1 MVEVVKL
8 FNTPEFLCLTILV
21 SLFLKILLLAIL
33 IPQAFRSPASVKSC
47 ILLIIVLVGSMLG
60 DFSWGIKLFRILF
73 FPLLPY
79 PAVVFFLRIAWACL
93 IIQYHALALFVQN
106 LTQKQFRLYRNQKIL
121 LGVSTLLGSYFV
133 YLAIF
138 NNNLLSEFERHSAM
152 LQNSHLERIFMRC
165 TIFYILFFLV
175 CPTVYAAVS
184 IIRTHQLPKIL
195 HHQVLN
201 ILRFLLIPY
210 LITEIL
216 IASNFEFISLK
227 AYKFATVGISS
238 MLSTYIIYYCIRN
251 IMGLR
256 FLNFTSH
263 VESKHSFN
271 FVDNFKIILEQ
282 LSFATSSAELIQ
294 ITSTFFKEAFNIP
307 ARKITLHIRK
317 SIAKDAFA
325 QSHEIDAVV
334 EEFFSNHASSICTYI
349 NQHKILIYDE
359 LAFSNFYSQEPTRTA
374 LLEFLSRINAEI
386 FLPIFERNR
395 IIGFIIVEA
404 NARPHHLY
412 SNIERDE
419 MLVFSSYLG
428 NIINLLQ
435 NRNLE
440 ALILQEKELKEELH
454 KKQQELNQYRES
466 IRSFLKNSKH
476 KEIGI
481 IFYKYRRFIC
491 ANQTAKEMIKININ
505 AQEGH
510 PITRALKQVARQVQ
524 EYKSPQTMMIHD
536 DNGNRLVISGVSNLE
551 QNNVILTI
559 SHPDIVDIVSK
570 QIGLLKD
577 PSKWDYVLYL
587 ETTKPG
593 QLINQLI
600 PGSGETL
607 LNFKISLLQT
617 ALSKKATLVEMPSE
631 DLLPMVELL
640 HHISTRETLQTI
652 QLQAP
657 TSPLEIGAK
666 LFGINPIWG
675 PQQQKPLFEK
685 LDGNG
690 TLFIQNIEYLDRE
703 TQEYLANFLQFG
715 YYRMY
720 KSEHKL
726 TSDVRII
733 CSTNQSLQ
741 QRVEAGTFSP
751 ALFNELKKCSLS
763 LPSLEELPDR
773 ELNDLAQGYTDQA
786 IKTNDFKNLLELT
799 EKERSKIMGNR
810 PVSLQELKSR
820 VQQLLVNK
828 SKKSNIEQ
836 EIQFNPAYEISDP
849 ELIQAS
855 QLGKYALR
863 DHKIMVTLWNK
874 FKNQNKIAAFLGV
887 NRSSVNRRCKEYN
900 IDMQSEV

>member
-1 MVEVVKL
+1 MVEVFKF

-21 SLFLKILLLAIL
+21 SLFLKILLLVIL
-33 IPQAFRSPASVKSC
+33 IPQAFRSPSSQKSC
-47 ILLIIVLVGSMLG
+47 LLLIIVLVCSMVG
-60 DFSWGIKLFRILF
+60 DFSWGLKLIRLLF
-73 FPLLPY
+73 IPTIPY
-79 PAVVFFLRIAWACL
+79 PAILFSVRVAWAVL
-93 IIQYHALALFVQN
+93 IVQYHALALFVKN
-106 LTQKQFRLYRNQKIL
+106 LTQKKFRLPFNQKIL
-121 LGVSTLLGSYFV
+121 LTISTTMGTYFI

-138 NNNLLSEFERHSAM
+138 NSNLASEVERHSEM
-152 LQNSHLERIFMRC
+152 LQNYHHESVLMRS

-175 CPTVYAAVS
+175 IPTVYTAVAVL
-184 IIRTHQLPKIL
+184 RKGNLPKIL
-195 HHQVLN
+195 HHQILN
-201 ILRFLLIPY
+201 IFRFLLIPY
-210 LITEIL
+210 LVAEIL
-216 IASNFEFISLK
+216 IAFNFEFTTLK
-227 AYKFATVGISS
+227 AYKYATVGISV
-238 MLSTYIIYYCIRN
+238 MLITYIVYYCIHN

-282 LSFATSSAELIQ
+282 LSFATTSSELIQ
-294 ITSTFFKEAFNIP
+294 ITCTFFKEAFNVSP
-307 ARKITLHIRK
+307 RKVTLHIRK
-317 SIAKDAFA
+317 PMAKEEFSK
-325 QSHEIDAVV
+325 SHEIDALV
-334 EEFFSNHASSICTYI
+334 EEFCSNHTSGTCSHI

-359 LAFSNFYSQEPTRTA
+359 LAFSNFYAEEATRTA
-374 LLEFLSRINAEI
+374 LIDFLSRINAEI
-386 FLPIFERNR
+386 FLPIFEKGR
-395 IIGFIIVEA
+395 IIGFILVESHS
-404 NARPHHLY
+404 RPNHLY

-419 MLVFSSYLG
+419 MLVFASYLG

-440 ALILQEKELKEELH
+440 SLILQEKELKEELY
-454 KKQQELNQYRES
+454 KKQQEVSHYRES

-524 EYKSPQTMMIHD
+524 EYKSPQTTIVRD
-536 DNGNRLVISGVSNLE
+536 LDGNRFVISGVSNLE
-551 QNNVILTI
+551 QNNVILTM
-559 SHPDIVDIVSK
+559 SHPDIADIVSK
-570 QIGLLKD
+570 QLGLLKD

-600 PGSGETL
+600 PGNGETL

-617 ALSKKATLVEMPSE
+617 ALSKKATLLEMPAE
-631 DLLPMVELL
+631 DLLSMVELL
-640 HHISTRETLQTI
+640 HHISTREVLYTI
-652 QLQAP
+652 ALQAI
-657 TSPLEIGAK
+657 TNPLEINSK
-666 LFGINPIWG
+666 LFGINPIFG
-675 PQQQKPLFEK
+675 QSQQKPLLEK

-690 TLFIQNIEYLDRE
+690 TLFIQNIEYLDPE
-703 TQEYLANFLQFG
+703 TQEYLAEFLQYG
-715 YYRMY
+715 YYRVY

-726 TSDVRII
+726 SSDVRII

-741 QRVEAGTFSP
+741 QRVEAGTFSL
-751 ALFNELKKCSLS
+751 ALFNELKKCSIC

-799 EKERSKIMGNR
+799 DKERIKIMGNR

-820 VQQLLVNK
+820 VQQLIINK
-828 SKKSNIEQ
+828 SKKNNIEQ

-855 QLGKYALR
+855 QLGKFALR
-863 DHKIMVTLWNK
+863 DHKIMLTLWNK

-900 IDMQSEV
+900 LDM

>member
-1 MVEVVKL
+1 
-8 FNTPEFLCLTILV
+8 
-21 SLFLKILLLAIL
+21 
-33 IPQAFRSPASVKSC
+33 
-47 ILLIIVLVGSMLG
+47 
-60 DFSWGIKLFRILF
+60 
-73 FPLLPY
+73 
-79 PAVVFFLRIAWACL
+79 
-93 IIQYHALALFVQN
+93 
-106 LTQKQFRLYRNQKIL
+106 
-121 LGVSTLLGSYFV
+121 
-133 YLAIF
+133 
-138 NNNLLSEFERHSAM
+138 
-152 LQNSHLERIFMRC
+152 
-165 TIFYILFFLV
+165 
-175 CPTVYAAVS
+175 
-184 IIRTHQLPKIL
+184 
-195 HHQVLN
+195 
-201 ILRFLLIPY
+201 
-210 LITEIL
+210 
-216 IASNFEFISLK
+216 
-227 AYKFATVGISS
+227 
-238 MLSTYIIYYCIRN
+238 
-251 IMGLR
+251 MGLR

-282 LSFATSSAELIQ
+282 LSFATTGSELIQ
-294 ITSTFFKEAFNIP
+294 ITCTFFKEAFNVSP
-307 ARKITLHIRK
+307 RNVTLHIRK
-317 SIAKDAFA
+317 PMAKEEFSK
-325 QSHEIDAVV
+325 SHEIDALV
-334 EEFFSNHASSICTYI
+334 EEFCSNHSAGICTYI

-359 LAFSNFYSQEPTRTA
+359 LAFSNFYTEEATRTA
-374 LLEFLSRINAEI
+374 LIDFLTRINAEI
-386 FLPIFERNR
+386 FLPIFEKGR
-395 IIGFIIVEA
+395 IIGFILVESHS
-404 NARPHHLY
+404 RPNNLY

-419 MLVFSSYLG
+419 MLVFASYLS
-428 NIINLLQ
+428 NIINLMQ

-440 ALILQEKELKEELH
+440 SLILQEKELKEELY
-454 KKQQELNQYRES
+454 KKQQEVSHYRES

-524 EYKSPQTMMIHD
+524 EYKSPQTTIVRD
-536 DNGNRLVISGVSNLE
+536 LDGNRYVISGVSNLE
-551 QNNVILTI
+551 QNNVILTM
-559 SHPDIVDIVSK
+559 SHPDIADIVSK
-570 QIGLLKD
+570 QLGLLKD

-600 PGSGETL
+600 PGNGETL

-617 ALSKKATLVEMPSE
+617 ALSKKATLLEMPAE
-631 DLLPMVELL
+631 DLLSMVELL
-640 HHISTRETLQTI
+640 HHISTREVLYTI
-652 QLQAP
+652 SLQAITNP
-657 TSPLEIGAK
+657 VEINSK
-666 LFGINPIWG
+666 LFGINPIFS
-675 PQQQKPLFEK
+675 QSQQKPLLEK

-703 TQEYLANFLQFG
+703 TQEYLAEFLQYG
-715 YYRMY
+715 YYRVY

-726 TSDVRII
+726 SGDVRII

-741 QRVEAGTFSP
+741 QRVEAGTFSL
-751 ALFNELKKCSLS
+751 ALFNELKKCSIC

-799 EKERSKIMGNR
+799 DKERIKIMGNR
-810 PVSLQELKSR
+810 PVSLQELKTR

-828 SKKSNIEQ
+828 SKKNNIEQ

-900 IDMQSEV
+900 LDM

>member
-1 MVEVVKL
+1 MIEVLKF

-21 SLFLKILLLAIL
+21 SLFIKILLLAIL
-33 IPQAFRSPASVKSC
+33 IPQAFRSPSSQKSC
-47 ILLIIVLVGSMLG
+47 LLLVIVLFGSMIG
-60 DFSWGIKLFRILF
+60 DFSWSIKLVRLLFIPMIPYPAILF
-73 FPLLPY
+73 F
-79 PAVVFFLRIAWACL
+79 VRVAWACL
-93 IIQYHALALFVQN
+93 IVQYHALALFVKN
-106 LTQKQFRLYRNQKIL
+106 LTEKKFRLPFTQKIL
-121 LGVSTLLGSYFV
+121 LCISTALCSYFI

-138 NNNLLSEFERHSAM
+138 NNNLSSEIERHSAM
-152 LQNSHLERIFMRC
+152 LQNYHHESLIMRL
-165 TIFYILFFLV
+165 TIFYILLFLV
-175 CPTVYAAVS
+175 IPTVYTAIT
-184 IIRTHQLPKIL
+184 IIRKRNLPKIL
-195 HHQVLN
+195 HHQILN
-201 ILRFLLIPY
+201 IFRFLLIPY
-210 LITEIL
+210 LVAEIL
-216 IASNFEFISLK
+216 IALNFEFSTLK
-227 AYKFATVGISS
+227 AYKYATVGISA
-238 MLSTYIIYYCIRN
+238 MLITYIVYYCIRN

-282 LSFATSSAELIQ
+282 LSFATTGSELIQ
-294 ITSTFFKEAFNIP
+294 ITCTFFKEAFHVP
-307 ARKITLHIRK
+307 ARKVTLHIRK
-317 SIAKDAFA
+317 PMSKEEFSK
-325 QSHEIDAVV
+325 SHEVDAIV
-334 EEFFSNHASSICTYI
+334 EEFCSTHSSGICAHI

-359 LAFSNFYSQEPTRTA
+359 LAFSNFYTEETMRSA
-374 LLEFLSRINAEI
+374 LIEFLSRINSEI
-386 FLPIFERNR
+386 FLPIFEKGR
-395 IIGFIIVEA
+395 IIGFILIEA
-404 NARPHHLY
+404 HSRPNHLY
-412 SNIERDE
+412 SNVERDE
-419 MLVFSSYLG
+419 MLVFASYLG

-440 ALILQEKELKEELH
+440 SLIVQEKELKEELY
-454 KKQQELNQYRES
+454 KKQQEVSHYRES

-524 EYKSPQTMMIHD
+524 AYKSPQTIMIRD
-536 DNGNRLVISGVSNLE
+536 LNDNRFVISGVSNLE

-559 SHPDIVDIVSK
+559 SHPDIADIVSK
-570 QIGLLKD
+570 QLGFLKD

-600 PGSGETL
+600 PGNGETL

-617 ALSKKATLVEMPSE
+617 ALSKKATLLEMPPE

-640 HHISTRETLQTI
+640 HHISTRDVIHTITLQAITN
-652 QLQAP
+652 
-657 TSPLEIGAK
+657 PLEIGSK
-666 LFGINPIWG
+666 LFGINPIFG
-675 PQQQKPLFEK
+675 SSQQKPLLEK

-703 TQEYLANFLQFG
+703 TQECLAEFLQYG
-715 YYRMY
+715 YYRIY

-741 QRVEAGTFSP
+741 QRVEAGTFSS
-751 ALFNELKKCSLS
+751 ALFNELKKCSLC

-799 EKERSKIMGNR
+799 DKERIKIMGNR
-810 PVSLQELKSR
+810 PVSLQELKTR
-820 VQQLLVNK
+820 VQQLLINK
-828 SKKSNIEQ
+828 SKKNNIEQ

-900 IDMQSEV
+900 LDA

>member
-1 MVEVVKL
+1 MVEVFKF
-8 FNTPEFLCLTILV
+8 FNTPEFLCVTIIV
-21 SLFLKILLLAIL
+21 SLFLKTLLLGIL
-33 IPQAFRSPASVKSC
+33 IPQAFRSPSSQKSC
-47 ILLIIVLVGSMLG
+47 LLLVIVLIGSMVG
-60 DFSWGIKLFRILF
+60 DFSWGLKLIRLLFIPTIPYPAILF
-73 FPLLPY
+73 F
-79 PAVVFFLRIAWACL
+79 VRVAWACL
-93 IIQYHALALFVQN
+93 IVQHHALALFVKN
-106 LTQKQFRLYRNQKIL
+106 LTEKKFQLPFNQKIL
-121 LGVSTLLGSYFV
+121 LFISTGIGTYFMC
-133 YLAIF
+133 LAF
-138 NNNLLSEFERHSAM
+138 FKSNLASEVERHSAM
-152 LQNSHLERIFMRC
+152 LQNFHCESMIMRSS
-165 TIFYILFFLV
+165 IFYILFFLV
-175 CPTVYAAVS
+175 IPTVYTALA
-184 IIRTHQLPKIL
+184 ILRKRELPKIL
-195 HHQVLN
+195 HHQLLN

-210 LITEIL
+210 LVAEIL
-216 IASNFEFISLK
+216 IALNFEFATLK
-227 AYKFATVGISS
+227 AYKYATVGISA
-238 MLSTYIIYYCIRN
+238 MLITYIVYFCIRN

-282 LSFATSSAELIQ
+282 LSFATSSSELIQ
-294 ITSTFFKEAFNIP
+294 ITCTFFKEAFNIP
-307 ARKITLHIRK
+307 ARKVTLHIRK
-317 SIAKDAFA
+317 PMAKEEFSK
-325 QSHEIDAVV
+325 SHEIDAIV
-334 EEFFSNHASSICTYI
+334 EEFCATHSTGICTYL
-349 NQHKILIYDE
+349 NQHKILIFDE
-359 LAFSNFYSQEPTRTA
+359 LAFSNFYTQDATCTA
-374 LLEFLSRINAEI
+374 LIEFLSRINADI
-386 FLPIFERNR
+386 FLPIFEKSR
-395 IIGFIIVEA
+395 IIGFIIVES
-404 NARPHHLY
+404 NARPNHLY

-419 MLVFSSYLG
+419 MLVFASYLG

-440 ALILQEKELKEELH
+440 SLILQEKELKEELY
-454 KKQQELNQYRES
+454 KKQQEICHYRES
-466 IRSFLKNSKH
+466 IRSFLKNSKQ

-491 ANQTAKEMIKININ
+491 ANQIAKEMIKININ

-524 EYKSPQTMMIHD
+524 EYKSPQTLMIRD
-536 DNGNRLVISGVSNLE
+536 LNGNRLVISGVSNLE

-559 SHPDIVDIVSK
+559 SHPDIADIVSK
-570 QIGLLKD
+570 QLGFLKD

-600 PGSGETL
+600 PGNGETL

-617 ALSKKATLVEMPSE
+617 ALSKKATLLEMPAE

-640 HHISTRETLQTI
+640 HHISTREVLHTITLNTI
-652 QLQAP
+652 
-657 TSPLEIGAK
+657 SNPLEIGTK
-666 LFGINPIWG
+666 LFGINPIFG
-675 PQQQKPLFEK
+675 ISQQKPLLEK

-703 TQEYLANFLQFG
+703 TQEHLAEFLQYG
-715 YYRMY
+715 YYRIY
-720 KSEHKL
+720 KSEQKL

-733 CSTNQSLQ
+733 CSTKQALPQ
-741 QRVEAGTFSP
+741 QVETGNFSS
-751 ALFNELKKCSLS
+751 ALFNELKKCSIS
-763 LPSLEELPDR
+763 LPSLEELPDP

-799 EKERSKIMGNR
+799 DKERIKIMGNR
-810 PVSLQELKSR
+810 PVSLQELKTR
-820 VQQLLVNK
+820 VQQLLINK
-828 SKKSNIEQ
+828 SKKNNIEQ

-900 IDMQSEV
+900 LDA